1 METDLIISEIEAIHK
16 EIDLALQQKDV
27 GAYMYFLDESIDYK
41 NADGTIFNK
50 TELSDEIKRHFKSLK
65 SLSTSHY
72 RIKSSFDNEI
82 FTEKI
87 ARKSVVH
94 QSNLLIFSKRKTTQ
108 TEEIYQWKKFGDE
121 WKAISIEITLE
132 EKY

>member
-1 METDLIISEIEAIHK
+1 METDLIISEINVIHK
-16 EIDLALQQKDV
+16 KIDLALEQKDV
-27 GAYMYFLDESIDYK
+27 DSYMRFLDESIDYK
-41 NADGTIFNK
+41 NADGTIWNK
-50 TELSDEIKRHFKSLK
+50 ADLSDEIKKYFKSLK

-94 QSNLLIFSKRKTTQ
+94 QSNLLIFTKKKTTQ
-108 TEEIYQWKKFGDE
+108 TEEIYQWKKFGNE
-121 WKAISIEITLE
+121 WKVISIEITLE

>member
-1 METDLIISEIEAIHK
+1 METDLIISEIDAIHRK
-16 EIDLALQQKDV
+16 IDLALEQKDV
-27 GAYMYFLDESIDYK
+27 GAYAYFLDESIDYK
-41 NADGTIFNK
+41 NADGTILDKAGLF
-50 TELSDEIKRHFKSLK
+50 EEVKRYFDSLK

-82 FTEKI
+82 FIEKI

-94 QSNLLIFSKRKTTQ
+94 QSNLLIFTKKKTTQ
-108 TEEIYQWKKFGDE
+108 TEEIYQWKQFGPE
-121 WKAISIEITLE
+121 WKVISIEITLE

>member
-1 METDLIISEIEAIHK
+1 METDLIISEIDAIHK
-16 EIDLALQQKDV
+16 KIDLALQQKDV

-50 TELSDEIKRHFKSLK
+50 TELSDGIKRHFKSLK

-94 QSNLLIFSKRKTTQ
+94 QSNMLIFTKKKTTQ
-108 TEEIYQWKKFGDE
+108 TEEIYQWKKFGNE

>member
-1 METDLIISEIEAIHK
+1 METDLIISEIDAIHK
-16 EIDLALQQKDV
+16 KIDLALQQKDV

-50 TELSDEIKRHFKSLK
+50 TELSDEIKRHFKGLK